1 MMETIRA
8 MQESGYQPYKTFVF
22 VAYSAEGMEG
32 GEHDMLIIYR
42 LAGFVPGLTCERAM
56 ADSDV
61 ENTYWRILSI
71 AGNVLENTVAEREPH
86 IILRPSEGA
95 FTSTV
100 GCNTINGS
108 YTVAGSALSLGA
120 GPMTMMACP
129 PPLDEIERA
138 WTQGIATV
146 GEAIVTGPS
155 MELLTA
161 EGVPVAFLEA
171 VALP

>member
-1 MMETIRA
+1 
-8 MQESGYQPYKTFVF
+8 
-22 VAYSAEGMEG
+22 
-32 GEHDMLIIYR
+32 
-42 LAGFVPGLTCERAM
+42 M
-56 ADSDV
+56 ADSAV

-71 AGNVLENTVAEREPH
+71 AGDVLPKTESAREPH
-86 IILRPSEGA
+86 IILRPDMEA

-108 YTVAGSALSLGA
+108 YTRAGSALSLRA
-120 GPMTMMACP
+120 GPTTMMACP

-138 WTQGIATV
+138 WTTGIASV
-146 GEAIVTGPS
+146 SEAIVTGPT